1 VAIDA
6 LACERE
12 LLYSMAPH
20 RQDVHIEKGYPTKFG
35 TSGIVELPPKMD
47 EPESESLSTSSVT
60 TTTMQEA
67 TINLIC
73 GGLGTG
79 MFSLPWTMAGAS
91 VLPGV
96 LTIFAVI
103 AINIVTIAILVE
115 AAERHKAFDLGAL
128 LRKLPGHL
136 GPLAQYVTNASIWF
150 SMILTLIGYI
160 IVIRDSAL
168 PLVGHSWLSHGRAPL
183 TTLAAL
189 LVLPLCF
196 VDQKYLSFSS
206 VIAVLVN
213 INLLVV
219 VVLLL
224 RERADS
230 HEISNDSCIF
240 GVAKGSLTMVSTVS
254 NSIIIQMCVLPMY
267 EVLEHRSPA
276 KFIRVVLVAFG
287 CLALLLS
294 LFCVVAYL
302 AVGGNVQ
309 GNVLLDLPHT
319 KWNSVSRAGIIAVI
333 LAVYPIML
341 MPMVAPLRSVDPFL
355 FLRPGTMDERS
366 VLREGNREQLT
377 VLAVKR
383 RTAFVSSV
391 TVGIILFS
399 FLGAMMFDDLGPLNA
414 FNGALCVGVFTSLGP
429 GLVGLF
435 LVGRTSMQ
443 WRIGMGSLLMFGA
456 VMMVLGFVYSDNNF
470 HANLSRVCQWHLGS
484 SSSSTKSKGSI

>member
-1 VAIDA
+1 
-6 LACERE
+6 
-12 LLYSMAPH
+12 MAPFGH
-20 RQDVHIEKGYPTKFG
+20 DIHNVNGYPTKFG

-47 EPESESLSTSSVT
+47 APESDSPLARQTT
-60 TTTMQEA
+60 TNTTTMREA

-96 LTIFAVI
+96 FTIFGVI
-103 AINIVTIAILVE
+103 AINVFTIAILVE

-136 GPLAQYVTNASIWF
+136 GPFVQYVTNASIWF

-160 IVIRDSAL
+160 MVIRDSSM
-168 PLVGHSWLSHGRAPL
+168 PLVGHTWLSHGRAPL

-206 VIAVLVN
+206 IVAVLVN

-224 RERADS
+224 GERAGS
-230 HEISNDSCIF
+230 HELSDDSCIF
-240 GVAKGSLTMVSTVS
+240 GFAKGGLTMVSTVS

-267 EVLEHRSPA
+267 EVLEDRSPR
-276 KFIRVVLVAFG
+276 KFLRVVLVAFG
-287 CLALLLS
+287 SLTLLLS

-302 AVGGNVQ
+302 AVGGKVQ

-319 KWNSVSRAGIIAVI
+319 TWNSVSRAGIIVVI

-341 MPMVAPLRSVDPFL
+341 MPMVAPLRSVDALIFVL
-355 FLRPGTMDERS
+355 PGTVDERS
-366 VLREGNREQLT
+366 VLREENREQLAIKRRN
-377 VLAVKR
+377 LAVS
-383 RTAFVSSV
+383 VV
-391 TVGIILFS
+391 TVGIIFFS

-414 FNGALCVGVFTSLGP
+414 FNGALCVGVFTALGP

-435 LVGRTSMQ
+435 LLGRTSMQ
-443 WRIGMGSLLMFGA
+443 WRIGMGKADAYWKSDTHTTFNKTINAELHFGA
-456 VMMVLGFVYSDNNF
+456 T
-470 HANLSRVCQWHLGS
+470 A
-484 SSSSTKSKGSI
+484 